1 MSLLKKIALILMAAG
16 ATFALIVVSVIVY
29 QYTAMEPPL
38 PNDTDCE
45 MQRLLQTSENAAEIH
60 HYYCQRGA
68 GKEWQGHEL
77 WLVEP
82 ASDRWQR
89 MLTTTS
95 PQCLALTIERQTLLV
110 DHDGDKGEM
119 NLAEPVFI
127 YKDLNG
133 QSQTLAVDINNKP
146 TANCSEN
153 N

>member
-1 MSLLKKIALILMAAG
+1 MSLIKKVALILLAAG
-16 ATFALIVVSVIVY
+16 ATFALIVTSVIVY

-38 PNDTDCE
+38 PNDTDCS
-45 MQRLLQTSENAAEIH
+45 MQRLLQTEENAAEIH
-60 HYYCQRGA
+60 HYYCQRGSN
-68 GKEWQGHEL
+68 KSWQGHEL

-95 PQCLALTIERQTLLV
+95 PQCLQLTLERQTLHV
-110 DHDGDKGEM
+110 AHDGDKGEM

-133 QSQTLAVDINNKP
+133 QSQTLAVDIDNQPN
-146 TANCSEN
+146 ASCRSD
-153 N
+153 

>member
-38 PNDTDCE
+38 PNETDCE
-45 MQRLLQTSENAAEIH
+45 MHRLLQTSENAAEIH

-68 GKEWQGHEL
+68 EKNWQGHEL

-82 ASDRWQR
+82 ATERWQR

-95 PQCLALTIERQTLLV
+95 AQCLRLSVDRQTLSV
-110 DHDGDKGEM
+110 SHDGDKGEM
-119 NLAEPVFI
+119 NLAEPMFI

-133 QSQTLAVDINNKP
+133 QSQTLAVDIDNQPMTSCNDSP
-146 TANCSEN
+146 
-153 N
+153 